1 MVRVHASN
9 LNYFHIQNRLKK
21 KILIRKGK
29 MREMR
34 VEKGEEERKYR
45 ICESTNASFCK
56 GQRNSAAKK
65 EQRSKKYVVC
75 LILLIYFF

>member
-1 MVRVHASN
+1 
-9 LNYFHIQNRLKK
+9 
-21 KILIRKGK
+21 